1 MVLKILISKLYLG
14 LKIRGS
20 RISNTISAAEMTLLS
35 SVPMVLNC
43 DGQPKKAYV
52 HCPDFFRAG
61 TSDT

>member
-43 DGQPKKAYV
+43 DEQQLLPGPPKKAFV
-52 HCPDFFRAG
+52 HCPDFF
-61 TSDT
+61 